1 VTGGVD
7 VDQLLGRRHLPP
19 DTPSLLPMERVD
31 VADSPADRVVAS
43 RGCGPDIEGSHPPEC
58 HGSGAISVVRAG
70 EGRLATPRD
79 PCSSSRAW
87 RAGRRSTDGNRLAV
101 YATDV
106 DRLVYKEALAVFLC
120 APQALYAVNKNVEGA
135 ATFERA
141 ETWVNAQHWS
151 RR

>member
-1 VTGGVD
+1 
-7 VDQLLGRRHLPP
+7 
-19 DTPSLLPMERVD
+19 
-31 VADSPADRVVAS
+31 
-43 RGCGPDIEGSHPPEC
+43 
-58 HGSGAISVVRAG
+58 
-70 EGRLATPRD
+70 
-79 PCSSSRAW
+79 
-87 RAGRRSTDGNRLAV
+87 V

>member
-1 VTGGVD
+1 
-7 VDQLLGRRHLPP
+7 
-19 DTPSLLPMERVD
+19 
-31 VADSPADRVVAS
+31 
-43 RGCGPDIEGSHPPEC
+43 
-58 HGSGAISVVRAG
+58 VVRAG